1 MIDFEP
7 HPQIAPCKS
16 KFNPEIHKT
25 WYRYDYIQGEKNIES
40 GEWDRKSTYK
50 TIILSDLWFIVHFI
64 LEIPGANN
72 PFVVSAC
79 REVEDGPDGWCMDLW
94 ARYHFKSSIKTK
106 ARTIQRI
113 LKYPEKCTM
122 IASYALKASKRF
134 VIPIAK
140 TLETNEILKTCF
152 PDVLY
157 ADPCKESEKWSEN
170 EGYIVKRKSKSRSEA
185 TFSAH
190 GVKEGMPQGGH
201 WDWIQLDDLETK
213 DDVRNPD
220 VVQKGRDAI
229 DLSSFLLTGEIV
241 GHDGNVEIEGGSID
255 ITGTPYSHT
264 AIYIPYVL
272 EQKLANGDPVFK
284 YRKKPATDD
293 STRHGNPVL
302 ISKLGLANIYAK
314 MATDYKGEYTFSCQ
328 MLIDPTPK
336 GTQKL
341 DSTLLMNIE
350 PEHIPNNL
358 IKFMVIDPAGDDAE
372 NKNKGDDWAIWV
384 IGVEPKP
391 NEVGI
396 HKRYILD
403 GFLDILT
410 ESAAPE
416 LLGRMFMGKNIRQ
429 TGYEY
434 KSITP
439 AWVQNFCQY
448 VRKSGGTL
456 YEDPKMNMIV
466 RLKDGGRQK
475 LGRIVSAISRPL
487 NNSCCYISTA
497 ILDLYNR
504 KLREEMDKLGYW
516 PDNGVDAWAYLDDLL
531 RGFDFSIYQTEINN
545 ETYEADEKANEYELR
560 R

>member
-1 MIDFEP
+1 MIEFEQ
-7 HPQIAPCKS
+7 H
-16 KFNPEIHKT
+16 PEIALNKAEYDADKHKAIYCHDYEAVFRDIANKKIDEVGA
-25 WYRYDYIQGEKNIES
+25 YRD
-40 GEWDRKSTYK
+40 
-50 TIILSDLWFIVHFI
+50 IILNDLWFIVNFI
-64 LEIPGANN
+64 LEIPGANH
-72 PFVVSAC
+72 PFVVNVC
-79 REVEDGPDGWCMDLW
+79 QEVEDGPDGWCMDLW
-94 ARYHFKSSIKTK
+94 ARYHWKSVTKTK
-106 ARTIQRI
+106 ARTIQEI
-113 LKYPEKCTM
+113 LKEPEKCTM
-122 IASYALKASKRF
+122 IASYARKAAKKF
-134 VIPIAK
+134 VVPIARV
-140 TLETNEILKTCF
+140 LETNELLKQCF

-157 ADPCKESEKWSEN
+157 ADPRKESEKWSED

-185 TFSAH
+185 TLEAH
-190 GVKEGMPQGGH
+190 GVKEGMPTGSH
-201 WDWIQLDDLETK
+201 FDRIKLDDLETR
-213 DDVRNPD
+213 DDVKNPD
-220 VVQKGRDAI
+220 VIQKGRDAV
-229 DLSSFLLTGEIV
+229 DLCLFLLTGGE
-241 GHDGNVEIEGGSID
+241 DSSID
-255 ITGTPYSHT
+255 ITGTPYSHIG
-264 AIYIPYVL
+264 IYIPHILDKV
-272 EQKLANGDPVFK
+272 KANGEKKFL
-284 YRKKPATDD
+284 YRRKPATVDG
-293 STRHGNPVL
+293 TRYGKPVMMTQEAL
-302 ISKLGLANIYAK
+302 NDVYAELAKDGY
-314 MATDYKGEYTFSCQ
+314 GEYNFNAQ

-341 DSTLLMNIE
+341 NSTLLMNIE
-350 PEHIPNNL
+350 PEHIPKNL

-456 YEDPKMNMIV
+456 YEDPKMKMIV

-487 NNSCCYISTA
+487 NNACCYISTSVP
-497 ILDLYNR
+497 DLYNR
-504 KLREEMDKLGYW
+504 KLREEMDKLGFW

-531 RGFDFSIYQTEINN
+531 RGFDFSIFQTEINN
-545 ETYEADEKANEYELR
+545 KTHEADEEANEYEMR
-560 R
+560 I